1 MKVILSNGGFTKHAL
16 TIPITLATL
25 KLHAKCPKA
34 ERERKNSTKDILVA
48 LERKITKGAL
58 QEYRG
63 LLVSRFLSKFLSG
76 FQMMND

>member
-1 MKVILSNGGFTKHAL
+1 MS
-16 TIPITLATL
+16 IPITLETL
-25 KLHAKCPKA
+25 KLHTKCPKA
-34 ERERKNSTKDILVA
+34 EKEQKTSTQHILVA

-63 LLVSRFLSKFLSG
+63 PSFSRFLSKFLSG

>member
-1 MKVILSNGGFTKHAL
+1 MS
-16 TIPITLATL
+16 IPITLATL
-25 KLHAKCPKA
+25 KLHTKCPKA
-34 ERERKNSTKDILVA
+34 EKEQKTSTQDILVA

-63 LLVSRFLSKFLSG
+63 LLFSQFLSKFLLV